1 MSPWRIFSLNLMGEF
16 TCILEACF
24 TAHQSDT
31 KAHSCLRVVPFMV
44 AEYLLVEFII
54 VQHPPSPRLTGGND
68 ATASCFKDDI
78 NIQMMHGPL
87 HCLWGFVLF
96 HYACS
101 ALFASHIDCKL
112 VTWNKAGLWWI
123 RLHWDSKIET
133 ILCRSRSGG
142 LTMSASLCFTLQTR
156 TWVIYFPINVI

>member
-31 KAHSCLRVVPFMV
+31 KAHSCLRVVPFMD

-68 ATASCFKDDI
+68 ATVSCFKDDI
-78 NIQMMHGPL
+78 NIQMMHRPL
-87 HCLWGFVLF
+87 FRFRRFVLF

-101 ALFASHIDCKL
+101 ALFTSHIDCTL
-112 VTWNKAGLWWI
+112 VTWNKAELWRM
-123 RLHWDSKIET
+123 RLQWDSKIET

-142 LTMSASLCFTLQTR
+142 LTMSALLCLTLQTR
-156 TWVIYFPINVI
+156 TSVMYFPIHVT